1 MVRGRRARQ
10 CTETAVSAED
20 SAMHAALDAE
30 SKTSSPPR
38 PAGDLTS
45 RGGARWLADGG
56 GEGPGGTSA
65 RRLPADTRTSSTVAA
80 SINCLYQAH
89 AVGGI
94 VRATRTARASSER
107 ACDAKLAL
115 HAFQGGG
122 GTQRPRERAGRKERA
137 SVQRTAFAIVTQVAF
152 LISLFFFSF
161 PSCAF
166 PSARPWL
173 TGADDFRRG
182 RHANTTPRA
191 RRVNAHRSDLTARR
205 QQVRRRMPSPRDF
218 SASRQRERERERSER
233 GPTEPLSSFPLLFS
247 HMLQR

>member
-1 MVRGRRARQ
+1 MCAETRARGANHAEGRKQTTRDARRTTPPIPRQRRTSRRGGGGQSKADSIIMRGEGEPPPGPDVLVRGRRARQ

-152 LISLFFFSF
+152 LISLFFFFLSRAVL
-161 PSCAF
+161 SLL
-166 PSARPWL
+166 RV
-173 TGADDFRRG
+173 RG
-182 RHANTTPRA
+182 
-191 RRVNAHRSDLTARR
+191 
-205 QQVRRRMPSPRDF
+205 
-218 SASRQRERERERSER
+218 
-233 GPTEPLSSFPLLFS
+233 
-247 HMLQR
+247 